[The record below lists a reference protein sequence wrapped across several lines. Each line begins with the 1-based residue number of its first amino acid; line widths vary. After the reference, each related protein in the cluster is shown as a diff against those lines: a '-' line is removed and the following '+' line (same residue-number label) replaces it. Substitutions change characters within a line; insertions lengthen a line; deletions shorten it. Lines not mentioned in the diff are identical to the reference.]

1 MKRLN
6 VRRLRH
12 HPMKKPLSLA
22 QPLGPNLHLGH
33 KIYLMKYLFTFCIW
47 LMAFQAW
54 AQSPKIGY
62 VQPEVILASL
72 PETKKIESELKTF
85 QAQLEGAVRK
95 LQQDFLAKRAEA
107 EKLDIEKTPR
117 AVVEAKVKEIRDLE
131 DGYNEFVQKAQADME
146 KKRNDL
152 LQPVLARIQAE
163 IEALAKAENYDL
175 VFDAGNAR
183 LPVLLF
189 AKPEAD
195 LTNRIITKMGGT
207 VPPKSN

>member
-1 MKRLN
+1 
-6 VRRLRH
+6 
-12 HPMKKPLSLA
+12 
-22 QPLGPNLHLGH
+22 
-33 KIYLMKYLFTFCIW
+33 MKYVFTFWVW
-47 LMAFQAW
+47 LVALQAW
-54 AQSPKIGY
+54 AQGPKIGY
-62 VQPEVILASL
+62 VQPEAILMSL

-85 QAQLEGAVRK
+85 QSQLEGAVK
-95 LQQDFLAKRAEA
+95 KKQEEFLAKRSEA
-107 EKLDIEKTPR
+107 EKMDIDKTPR
-117 AVVEAKVKEIRDLE
+117 AVIEAKVKEIRALE
-131 DGYNEFVQKAQADME
+131 DALNEFVGKAQADME

-152 LQPVLARIQAE
+152 LQPVLVKIQAE